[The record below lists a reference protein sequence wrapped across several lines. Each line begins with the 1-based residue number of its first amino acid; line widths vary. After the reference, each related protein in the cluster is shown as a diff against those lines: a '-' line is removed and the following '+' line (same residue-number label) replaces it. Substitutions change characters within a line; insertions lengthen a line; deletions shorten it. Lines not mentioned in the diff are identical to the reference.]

1 MTYSRADLQR
11 AAGISHTPT
20 DLTYDCRMAING
32 DGPRAYDWA
41 DKPHRLVYD
50 LCSAVERLEAAL
62 RDLTVAFAK
71 KVDVEQTRW
80 KMPHEHPLSAYDRAV
95 AALKG
100 ADHE

>member
-50 LCSAVERLEAAL
+50 LCSAVERLESAL
-62 RDLTVAFAK
+62 RSRIHWIDGEDHCDCGECEALF
-71 KVDVEQTRW
+71 
-80 KMPHEHPLSAYDRAV
+80 

-100 ADHE
+100 TYHD